1 MNKKINKRKQ
11 KLEKLSITD
20 PLTKLFNRRYFDEI
34 FDKEVSIARREKK
47 LFCLMYFDIDNFKSY
62 NDTYGHQMGDDVLT
76 NISTILKS
84 NMKRPSDYAFRM
96 GGEEFAAIFS
106 ASFGVVY
113 VDFTKNTNTE
123 VYKKDLYKFVDDLL
137 YKVKRKH
144 KNRVIIRKNSY

>member
-1 MNKKINKRKQ
+1 
-11 KLEKLSITD
+11 
-20 PLTKLFNRRYFDEI
+20 
-34 FDKEVSIARREKK
+34 
-47 LFCLMYFDIDNFKSY
+47 
-62 NDTYGHQMGDDVLT
+62 MGDDVLT

-106 ASFGVVY
+106 VENEKSIYEFSEYIRASIEDEHIEHKGNKVSDFVTASFGVVY